1 MKLSLIMDCPG
12 FNMSLK
18 ELRLLWQA
26 AKQAFEIEER
36 ELPKG
41 LEVNLTLCGN
51 DDIQFVNKI
60 YRNKDAVTDVLSFP
74 MYEADER
81 ILPMSSLGDIV
92 ICVPRMI
99 EQANAYGHSIQREL
113 CFLFVH
119 GLLHLLGYDHEISEA
134 EEKRQ
139 FGRQEEVLANIGLNR

>member
-12 FNMSLK
+12 FSMSMK
-18 ELRLLWQA
+18 ELRLLWQTA
-26 AKQAFEIEER
+26 CEAFAIEER

-41 LEVNLTLCGN
+41 LEINLTLCGK
-51 DDIQFVNKI
+51 DDIQLLNST
-60 YRNKDAVTDVLSFP
+60 YRSKDAVTDVLSFP
-74 MYEADER
+74 MYEAEER

-92 ICVPRMI
+92 ICVPVMI
-99 EQANAYGHSIQREL
+99 AQAKAYGHSVQREL